1 MMKNNFLM
9 ILPIVLILDLLIP
22 FILAP
27 TYKGYNHL
35 TQVMSV
41 LGNDK
46 SPFHMVYN
54 IWLIVYGVI
63 LIFSNFRIYSVIS
76 KHSTVVAIILFGIVL
91 IYAIGGCILSGFFSV
106 DEVKSLNTI
115 SEKIH
120 GYGSV
125 LGFTALTFAPLMV
138 SIYGFHSGKV
148 VFGFLSIV
156 CFIMTIIFFTFFIM
170 ADKSNYKNTIVVF
183 EGLWQRLS
191 LFCMYLPLGC
201 LVLFER

>member
-1 MMKNNFLM
+1 MKNNFLI
-9 ILPIVLILDLLIP
+9 ILPIALILDLLIP

-46 SPFHMVYN
+46 APFHMIYN

-63 LIFSNFRIYSVIS
+63 LIFSDFRIYSIIS
-76 KHSTVVAIILFGIVL
+76 KYSSLIAIILFGVVL

-106 DEVKSLNTI
+106 GEVKSLDTL

-125 LGFTALTFAPLMV
+125 LGFMALAFAPLLV
-138 SIYGFHSGKV
+138 SIYGFQSGKV
-148 VFGFLSIV
+148 TFGLFSII

-170 ADKSNYKNTIVVF
+170 ADKPNYKGTIIAL

-201 LVLFER
+201 LILFER